1 MLKKIDLYPDKE
13 RYKNYSFSTCV
24 VAGDFV
30 FTSHQ
35 GGVVDDE
42 GKHLKTIEEQTEQ
55 SFKNLERALAA
66 GGATLDDVVKMMIY
80 LKNAGDFQAMED
92 IYKTKFK
99 NGFPVRSGGVM
110 DFVADAILIQ
120 MDAIAYVPQTQ

>member
-1 MLKKIDLYPDKE
+1 MLRKIDLHPDKE

-35 GGVVDDE
+35 GGVVDDD
-42 GKHLKTIEEQTEQ
+42 GKLLNTIEEQTEQ
-55 SFKNLERALAA
+55 AFKNLEKALAA

-99 NGFPVRSGGVM
+99 NRFPVRSGLVTG
-110 DFVADAILIQ
+110 FVADFILVQ